1 MLILHFSNRNTSNL
15 MALTK
20 EQCFC
25 FLGKL
30 SSLTLPTALSVV
42 REERPF
48 GPGTKQVS

>member
-1 MLILHFSNRNTSNL
+1 MLNLHFSKRNTSNL

-20 EQCFC
+20 EQCFS

-30 SSLTLPTALSVV
+30 SSLTLQTALSVV

-48 GPGTKQVS
+48 GPGTKQHS